1 MVAQHADGD
10 RRQTQREITRQNQP
24 QRGQAQDEQLQPA
37 LSRATA
43 APDRADGRRGD
54 RMLIKQYWA

>member
-1 MVAQHADGD
+1 MVAQHAVRD

-24 QRGQAQDEQLQPA
+24 QGGQAQDEQFQPA

-43 APDRADGRRGD
+43 APDRTDSCRGD
-54 RMLIKQYWA
+54 RMSI